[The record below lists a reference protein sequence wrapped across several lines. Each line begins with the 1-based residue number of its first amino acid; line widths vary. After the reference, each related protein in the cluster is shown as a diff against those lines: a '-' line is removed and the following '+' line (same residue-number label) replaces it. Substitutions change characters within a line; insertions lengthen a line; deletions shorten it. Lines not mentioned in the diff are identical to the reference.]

1 LPDNLKKPAIVLSA
15 WRQSNVCNNREFE
28 LYCQLSQTV
37 NIIFLIDFTS
47 EILGRYFMRGE
58 LNASF
63 DNSKELTNYHL
74 VFYGI
79 TRRSE

>member
-1 LPDNLKKPAIVLSA
+1 MFAIIV
-15 WRQSNVCNNREFE
+15 NFE

-47 EILGRYFMRGE
+47 EILGQYFMRGE

-63 DNSKELTNYHL
+63 DNSNELTNYHL
-74 VFYGI
+74 VFFAESRGDQNDI
-79 TRRSE
+79 QC